1 MLRKKQ
7 QMTRILSYNILV
19 GGQPRIN
26 QITAMIQAAD
36 PDVVGLVEATNP
48 RVVETLAKRLGMQY
62 RISAPGQNS
71 ADWQVAVLSRRPL
84 IHTEVHRCPG
94 ILTKPLLEVC
104 VEEAEGSRLTIFV
117 THLTASFTYGRAG
130 ESIRRDEVR
139 EILRIMAPLQ
149 GTPHLLMGDFNALA
163 PGDRLKGSIL
173 LRYLVAMDQRRKKDA
188 EGSIGHPYLNFV
200 VPPAFH
206 IFNPMLRVIPHSK
219 LLSAI
224 FDELT
229 ALYAPRG
236 SISLLLKAGYT
247 DSFRYTNP
255 RALGFTCPASAPA
268 GRIDYIFASPE
279 MVWRLTRC
287 EILTEGN
294 GFRGEDASDHF
305 PIVTE
310 FGESVNIEQDD
321 EGWRDRAGVQRAANS
336 LPGSGMSPEN

>member
-1 MLRKKQ
+1 
-7 QMTRILSYNILV
+7 
-19 GGQPRIN
+19 
-26 QITAMIQAAD
+26 
-36 PDVVGLVEATNP
+36 
-48 RVVETLAKRLGMQY
+48 
-62 RISAPGQNS
+62 
-71 ADWQVAVLSRRPL
+71 
-84 IHTEVHRCPG
+84 
-94 ILTKPLLEVC
+94 
-104 VEEAEGSRLTIFV
+104 
-117 THLTASFTYGRAG
+117 
-130 ESIRRDEVR
+130 
-139 EILRIMAPLQ
+139 
-149 GTPHLLMGDFNALA
+149 
-163 PGDRLKGSIL
+163 
-173 LRYLVAMDQRRKKDA
+173 
-188 EGSIGHPYLNFV
+188 
-200 VPPAFH
+200 
-206 IFNPMLRVIPHSK
+206 
-219 LLSAI
+219 
-224 FDELT
+224 
-229 ALYAPRG
+229 APRG